1 MTDVVAVLVTVPD
14 AGKAA
19 ELARA
24 LVEERLAACGNVV
37 PGVRSIYR
45 WEGKVQDEGEA
56 LLVLKTARRRIAD
69 LLARVRALHPYE
81 VPEIL
86 AIPVEE
92 GNRAYL
98 DWVDEST
105 R

>member
-14 AGKAA
+14 ADRGA
-19 ELARA
+19 ELTRS
-24 LVEERLAACGNVV
+24 LVEARLAACGNVV

-45 WEGKVQDEGEA
+45 WEGRIQDEGEA
-56 LLVLKTARRRIAD
+56 LVVLKTTRRRVPE
-69 LLARVRALHPYE
+69 LLERIRGLHPYD

-92 GNRAYL
+92 GTQAYL
-98 DWVDEST
+98 DWVVEST